1 MKQTDVL
8 LVGGGAA
15 GLLAAAKLS
24 HCCRVL
30 LCDGNQKL
38 GKKLLATGNGRCNL
52 TNLSILPEHYHGDA
66 AAAQVLAQFP
76 AERILTEFAEMGLLC
91 RADGEGRVYPRSL
104 QAAAVLQALTTAR
117 SDAAEICCETKITC
131 IKRQKKGFLAV
142 SQAGEQIAAKRVI
155 LCCGGAASP
164 VHSTGS
170 GYALAKQLGHTVKE
184 PMPSLCAL
192 RVQGKTPKTL
202 KGMRCK
208 AKATLLFDGTPHYAE
223 SGEVIFGDGQISGIC
238 IFNLSARLRD
248 SRNANCEVSLDLAE
262 DMTEEELVSY
272 FSKLC
277 ARYPETPA
285 KELCAG
291 LLNLRVGQELL
302 KGQKFTAERT
312 LGSLSPADL
321 RRVAFAVKHWT
332 FTVVEAAGLKEAQVT
347 AGGVPLEEV
356 NLKTMESKRCAGL
369 YLVGELLNVDGD
381 CGGYNLHWAWSTA
394 LLAAEAVKEAF
405 SC

>member
-1 MKQTDVL
+1 MRQTEFL
-8 LVGGGAA
+8 IIGGGAA
-15 GLLAAAKLS
+15 GLLAAYAAGD
-24 HCCRVL
+24 RVHTL
-30 LCDGNQKL
+30 VVDGNRKL

-52 TNLSILPEHYHGDA
+52 TNLSLSPQHYHGD
-66 AAAQVLAQFP
+66 VLAQTVLDEVP
-76 AERILTEFAEMGLLC
+76 TERVLDVFEEMGLLC
-91 RADGEGRVYPRSL
+91 RADSEGRVYPRSL
-104 QAAAVLQALTTAR
+104 QAAAVLNALER
-117 SDAAEICCETKITC
+117 SLPAQTECLCETEVTALNRSKN
-131 IKRQKKGFLAV
+131 GFVA
-142 SQAGEQIAAKRVI
+142 ACANGEQIAARQV
-155 LCCGGAASP
+155 LLACGGMASP

-170 GYALAKQLGHTVKE
+170 GYDLAKQLGHTVTAVS
-184 PMPSLCAL
+184 PSLTAL
-192 RVQGKTPKTL
+192 RVEGKVCKAL

-208 AKATLLFDGTPHYAE
+208 ARVALCQNGKEIYAE

-277 ARYPETPA
+277 ARYPDTPA

-302 KGQKFTAERT
+302 KGQKFTSERT

-321 RRVAFAVKHWT
+321 RRVAFAVKHWV
-332 FTVVEAAGLKEAQVT
+332 FTVVEAADLKEAQVT